1 MNSINKSMLTAC
13 FFLTSTL
20 AFSQNENDALRYS
33 IHNFGTTT
41 RSLSM
46 GGAFG
51 ALGADFSSLS
61 INPAGIA
68 LYRKGEFTFSPLFEN
83 RSSDAKY
90 IDKNT
95 ADNRVGFGMGNVG
108 LVWAYPKEK
117 KKEGW
122 KGVSFGI
129 GYNRINSY
137 NSRISFEGNNPDNS
151 LTDYFAAI
159 SQDQTSESL
168 QNNYAFD
175 ADLAFQSFLINPV
188 YDTSGFFTGD
198 YTGVLSGSGNKLQKS
213 TISGKGSQGEIVI
226 SLGGNYD
233 DKIYIGGTLGIP
245 YIRYTENNIYE
256 EFDNAENFNGA
267 VDSMYGVY
275 DIRNFKYVQDF
286 TTVGTGVNFKLGLIY
301 RVNDYVRFGA
311 AIHTPTYFQMSDS
324 YKSKITANYG
334 SGSYEFE
341 SPDGNFNYNLTTP
354 FKAIGSVAIL
364 FKGQGLLSFD
374 YEFMDYSSAH
384 LSSNDYSFSDEN
396 RAISENLK
404 YASNIHAG
412 TEWRYKIFS
421 FRGGVAVHSSPIDGK
436 YDFKNG
442 SGAAIS
448 YTGGFGFREKSFFLD
463 LGYSLT
469 HSSGIY
475 HPYLLA
481 TEIVPTSENTTNNHR
496 MMMTL
501 GFKF

>member
-1 MNSINKSMLTAC
+1 MNTINKSMLTAC
-13 FFLTSTL
+13 FFLTSVI
-20 AFSQNENDALRYS
+20 ANAQNENDALRYS
-33 IHNFGTTT
+33 IHNFGTTA

-61 INPAGIA
+61 TNPAGIA
-68 LYRKGEFTFSPLFEN
+68 FYRKGEFTFSPLFEN
-83 RSSDAKY
+83 RSADAKY
-90 IDKNT
+90 IDRNT
-95 ADNRVGFGMGNVG
+95 SDNRVSFGLGNVG

-151 LTDYFAAI
+151 MTDYFAAI
-159 SQDQTSESL
+159 AQGQTSEQL
-168 QNNYAFD
+168 ELNYAFD
-175 ADLAFQSFLINPV
+175 ADLAFQTYLINPV
-188 YDTSGFFTGD
+188 NDTNQNFTGV
-198 YTGVLSGSGNKLQKS
+198 YTSALSGYGNKLQKS
-213 TISGKGSQGEIVI
+213 TISGKGAQGEIVI

-233 DKIYIGGTLGIP
+233 DKIYIGGTLGVP

-256 EFDNAENFNGA
+256 EVDNAANFNDV
-267 VDSMYGVY
+267 VDSIDGVS
-275 DIRNFKYVQDF
+275 DFGSFKYVQDF
-286 TTVGTGVNFKLGLIY
+286 TTVGTGINFKLGLIY

-324 YKSKITANYG
+324 YKSKISSDFGT
-334 SGSYEFE
+334 GSYSFE
-341 SPDGNFNYNLTTP
+341 SPDGNFSYTLTTP
-354 FKAIGSVAIL
+354 FKAIGSLAVL

-396 RAISENLK
+396 RAASENFK
-404 YASNIHAG
+404 YASNIRVG
-412 TEWRYKIFS
+412 TEWKYKIFS
-421 FRGGVAVHSSPIDGK
+421 FRGGCAMHSSPVDGK

-469 HSSGIY
+469 QTSGMY
-475 HPYLLA
+475 RPYLLA
-481 TEIVPTSENTTNNHR
+481 TEIVPASENKTNNHR